1 MAEDSRIAY
10 LVGMLMESEP
20 LERSAEFV
28 TGTIRVA
35 ILDDHAATAEGYR
48 ARLDAEPDLDVVKV
62 MHYGEELE
70 AFLKSNPIDVLL
82 LDIEVKASVENP
94 TQYSTVYLVPR
105 VLDNFPGIS
114 VMVISMH
121 GGRAMIETVMD
132 AGAGGYLLKDD
143 LQSFKELPAILRT
156 IVAGGMYLS
165 PLANK
170 RWRKR
175 RTGELREQA
184 LSRSQLEALSLCAAY
199 PNLRLPELAQKM
211 HVANS
216 TIRVT
221 LSGAYRKLGVN
232 TRQAAVAKARQ
243 MGILPPDVSPMAA

>member
-1 MAEDSRIAY
+1 MTDTYYIMS
-10 LVGMLMESEP
+10 MEGAVPARVE
-20 LERSAEFV
+20 LERSGEAMS
-28 TGTIRVA
+28 GKIRVA

-48 ARLDAEPDLDVVKV
+48 ARLAQELDFEVVQVLHFGEDLEP
-62 MHYGEELE
+62 
-70 AFLKSNPIDVLL
+70 FLRRYPVDVLL
-82 LDIEVKASVENP
+82 LDIEVKASLENP
-94 TQYSTVYLVPR
+94 AQYSTVYLVPR
-105 VLDNFPGIS
+105 LLDNFPDLS
-114 VMVISMH
+114 VLVISMH

-143 LQSFKELPAILRT
+143 LESFQELPSILRT
-156 IVAGGMYLS
+156 IAAGGMYLS

-175 RTGELREQA
+175 RTGELREMA

-199 PNLRLPELAQKM
+199 PNARLPELAEKM

-243 MGILPPDVSPMAA
+243 LGILPPDVHSLDL

>member
-1 MAEDSRIAY
+1 
-10 LVGMLMESEP
+10 
-20 LERSAEFV
+20 
-28 TGTIRVA
+28 
-35 ILDDHAATAEGYR
+35 
-48 ARLDAEPDLDVVKV
+48 
-62 MHYGEELE
+62 MH
-70 AFLKSNPIDVLL
+70 
-82 LDIEVKASVENP
+82 
-94 TQYSTVYLVPR
+94 
-105 VLDNFPGIS
+105 
-114 VMVISMH
+114 
-121 GGRAMIETVMD
+121 
-132 AGAGGYLLKDD
+132 
-143 LQSFKELPAILRT
+143 
-156 IVAGGMYLS
+156 LS

-199 PNLRLPELAQKM
+199 PNAHLPELAQKM

>member
-1 MAEDSRIAY
+1 MAETWQI
-10 LVGMLMESEP
+10 MTMEGSIPESMKV
-20 LERSAEFV
+20 ERSGVAMS
-28 TGTIRVA
+28 GKIRVV

-48 ARLDAEPDLDVVKV
+48 ARLAQESDFEVLRVIN
-62 MHYGEELE
+62 YGEELE
-70 AFLKSNPIDVLL
+70 PFLRRYPVDVVL
-82 LDIEVKASVENP
+82 LDIEVKASIENP

-105 VLDNFPGIS
+105 LLDNYPDLS
-114 VMVISMH
+114 VLVISMH

-143 LQSFKELPAILRT
+143 LEAFRELPSVIRT
-156 IVAGGMYLS
+156 ITAGGMYLS

-175 RTGELREQA
+175 RTGELREMA
-184 LSRSQLEALSLCAAY
+184 LSRSQLEALTLCAAY
-199 PNLRLPELAQKM
+199 PNARLPELAQKM

-221 LSGAYRKLGVN
+221 LSEAYRKLGVN

-243 MGILPPDVSPMAA
+243 MGLLPPDMHSLDL

>member
-1 MAEDSRIAY
+1 MAESISTRA
-10 LVGMLMESEP
+10 
-20 LERSAEFV
+20 LEGVFSTRYELDGIGETV
-28 TGTIRVA
+28 IGKIRVA

-48 ARLDAEPDLDVVKV
+48 ARLSVEPDFEVVNV
-62 MHYGEELE
+62 LHYAEELE
-70 AFLKSNPIDVLL
+70 PFLRQYPVDVLL
-82 LDIEVKASVENP
+82 LDIEVKASRENP

-105 VLDNFPGIS
+105 LLDLFPDLSVL
-114 VMVISMH
+114 VISMH

-143 LQSFKELPAILRT
+143 LQSFRELPSILRT
-156 IVAGGMYLS
+156 ISSGGMYLS
-165 PLANK
+165 PLASK

-175 RTGELREQA
+175 RTGELREMA

-199 PNLRLPELAQKM
+199 PNARLPELAQKM

-221 LSGAYRKLGVN
+221 LSGAYRRLGVN
-232 TRQAAVAKARQ
+232 TRQAAVAKAREL
-243 MGILPPDVSPMAA
+243 GILPPDASQVDL